1 MARQIVTRPLR
12 SKQTHQTDY
21 EYPHFLRLFFRAGSR
36 FDEETEII
44 DKDVIRGRT
53 DFSVFNYSMKEF
65 FYTVQLGVED
75 QHTTRLNIANV
86 LYGVAARF
94 DKIGYC
100 QGMSGIAAFL
110 LCFAEEESAYVIFC
124 DLLEHIFPSQ
134 FFARSSFGVALIG
147 LLAEIHFLK
156 EYYEHFVTS
165 VKKNLLLK
173 EREAYS
179 EDEISHFKVII

>member
-1 MARQIVTRPLR
+1 MGTQQQTQPRMARQIVPTNIY
-12 SKQTHQTDY
+12 SKQNHQIDY
-21 EYPHFLRLFFRAGSR
+21 EYQHFLNLFFKAGSK
-36 FDEETEII
+36 FDDETEII

-110 LCFAEEESAYVIFC
+110 LCFAE
-124 DLLEHIFPSQ
+124 
-134 FFARSSFGVALIG
+134 
-147 LLAEIHFLK
+147 
-156 EYYEHFVTS
+156 
-165 VKKNLLLK
+165 
-173 EREAYS
+173 
-179 EDEISHFKVII
+179 